1 MDLAARLRS
10 REASMNMNCY
20 PIKFL
25 AVISIFVGSVSSVL
39 LGGIDSEARVI
50 FDRYADAIGGV
61 EAFDEI
67 DSARMKMS
75 MEIPSQNMVM
85 KMNVLFQ
92 APDRIYMVA
101 EVPGMGSMRQGFD
114 GEKGW
119 SIDLMQGSRELK
131 GPELEKLRSDAD
143 FKESVR
149 LEEKYS
155 SATVEGL
162 DEEGF
167 ITVKAVKISDGNE
180 ETLYFEK
187 VSGLLRKSIG
197 VEGMGAQG
205 EIPVTTRMT
214 AYEVYGD
221 LLLPALIEMDLMG
234 MEMKMKIESFEPN
247 VDVDP
252 SVFKMPE

>member
-1 MDLAARLRS
+1 
-10 REASMNMNCY
+10 
-20 PIKFL
+20 
-25 AVISIFVGSVSSVL
+25 
-39 LGGIDSEARVI
+39 
-50 FDRYADAIGGV
+50 
-61 EAFDEI
+61 
-67 DSARMKMS
+67 
-75 MEIPSQNMVM
+75 
-85 KMNVLFQ
+85 
-92 APDRIYMVA
+92 
-101 EVPGMGSMRQGFD
+101 
-114 GEKGW
+114 
-119 SIDLMQGSRELK
+119 MQGSRELK

>member
-1 MDLAARLRS
+1 MDLAAELSS
-10 REASMNMNCY
+10 REAWGIMKCY
-20 PIKFL
+20 PIKLFAAL
-25 AVISIFVGSVSSVL
+25 SLFGSLLCSVL
-39 LGGIDSEARVI
+39 FGEIDAEAKVI

-85 KMNVLFQ
+85 KMSVLFM
-92 APDRIYMVA
+92 APDKIYMEA
-101 EVPGMGSMRQGFD
+101 ELPGMGGMKQGFD

-119 SIDLMQGSRELK
+119 SVDLMQGSRELK

-143 FKESVR
+143 FKEGVR
-149 LEEKYS
+149 LGEKYA
-155 SATVEGL
+155 SASVTGV

-167 ITVKAVKISDGNE
+167 YTVKAVKISDGNE

-187 VSGLLRKSIG
+187 DSGLLRKTIG

-205 EIPVTTRMT
+205 EIPMTTRMT
-214 AYEVYGD
+214 VYEAYGD
-221 LLLPALIEMDLMG
+221 LMLPALLEVDMMG
-234 MEMKMKIESFEPN
+234 MGMKMQIESFEPN

-252 SVFKMPE
+252 AVFKMPE